1 MELLKCRFF
10 PILTLTFKIALR
22 HSQKAKSM
30 KKQTIL
36 IYAIFGM
43 IALETSCT
51 NNDNFKTSNM
61 NKVMWFDIPAE
72 DLDKSAQFYESMFG
86 WNILPKDPNDKNNAL
101 SFRPAITSP
110 SNEENLTPKNAE
122 AINGG
127 IVTRDIGI
135 TQPTILIQVESIEQK
150 IKQIQNAGGKLI
162 KGKTHLP
169 LAGGYFAYITDL
181 DENIIGLWEVE
192 K

>member
-1 MELLKCRFF
+1 
-10 PILTLTFKIALR
+10 
-22 HSQKAKSM
+22 M

-36 IYAIFGM
+36 IYAIFG
-43 IALETSCT
+43 ILALATSCN
-51 NNDNFKTSNM
+51 NNDNLKNSNM
-61 NKVMWFDIPAE
+61 NKVMWFDIPAK
-72 DLDKSAQFYESMFG
+72 DLDKSAQFYESIFG

-101 SFRPAITSP
+101 SFRPAITSL
-110 SNEENLTPKNAE
+110 SNLEDLTPKNVG

-162 KGKTHLP
+162 KEKTHLP
-169 LAGGYFAYITDL
+169 LAGGYFAYITDI
-181 DENIIGLWEVE
+181 DENIIGLWEVKE
-192 K
+192 

>member
-1 MELLKCRFF
+1 MIGIF
-10 PILTLTFKIALR
+10 ILTN
-22 HSQKAKSM
+22 
-30 KKQTIL
+30 
-36 IYAIFGM
+36 
-43 IALETSCT
+43 SCT
-51 NNDNFKTSNM
+51 NKHNLKKENM
-61 NKVMWFDIPAE
+61 NKVMWFDIPTS
-72 DLDKSAQFYESMFG
+72 DLDKSAQFYESIFG

-110 SNEENLTPKNAE
+110 SNVEDLTPKNAG

-135 TQPTILIQVESIEQK
+135 TQPTILIQVESIELK
-150 IKQIQNAGGKLI
+150 IKQIQNAGGRLI
-162 KGKTHLP
+162 KEKTHLP
-169 LAGGYFAYITDL
+169 LAGGYFAYVTDL